1 MISGQTS
8 DWYNK
13 IKLIA
18 GKAPLLR
25 AFDFQHYVQGY
36 SYLWD
41 NTINGFKFGAEDDGS
56 VQKAIDWYNQTG
68 ETGIVSVHW
77 HCHFPTDGQVGTN
90 TFYSD
95 KTTFDFSKAVMLGTT
110 ENVNIIKNIDA
121 IAFQLKRLQDAGVT
135 LLWRLLHK
143 AGGAWFWWGAKG
155 PVACKQLYQIMYDRL
170 AINMI
175 FPRHDYS

>member
-121 IAFQLKRLQDAGVT
+121 IAFQLKRLQDAGVSV
-135 LLWRLLHK
+135 L
-143 AGGAWFWWGAKG
+143 
-155 PVACKQLYQIMYDRL
+155 
-170 AINMI
+170 
-175 FPRHDYS
+175 